1 MKSIMKKMIWLTIIF
16 VLGLVLAIPTIL
28 SMGLKM
34 IPINTQPGFNNDIR
48 ASIYRDRVF
57 VQKFTAK
64 ENNLTAIGMSIRNP
78 NLKNKK
84 DIVFNL
90 INLDGSIIRG
100 VTINGMNLEDGSF
113 TKFVFEPISDSA
125 GKEYLFTIS
134 TPAAGPEETI
144 ELFIIGTDEA
154 SGIAEYSYM
163 GESFPGGTSIVQYV
177 KPKSKLTTIKEVY
190 SNLISR
196 LLPRYSQKSY

>member
-1 MKSIMKKMIWLTIIF
+1 MKKMIWLTIIF
-16 VLGLVLAIPTIL
+16 VLGLVFVVPAIL
-28 SMGLKM
+28 SIGLKM
-34 IPINTQPGFNNDIR
+34 IPVNTQPGFNNDIR

-90 INLDGSIIRG
+90 LNLDGSIIRG

-113 TKFVFEPISDSA
+113 TKFVFDPIPDSA

-134 TPAAGPEETI
+134 SPAAGPEETI
-144 ELFIIGTDEA
+144 ELFIIGVDNP
-154 SGIAEYSYM
+154 SGIVEYSYM
-163 GESFPGGTSIVQYV
+163 KEAFPGGTSIVQYV
-177 KPKSKLTTIKEVY
+177 KPVSKLTTVKEVY
-190 SNLISR
+190 TNLLSR
-196 LLPRYSQKSY
+196 FLPHHSQKSL